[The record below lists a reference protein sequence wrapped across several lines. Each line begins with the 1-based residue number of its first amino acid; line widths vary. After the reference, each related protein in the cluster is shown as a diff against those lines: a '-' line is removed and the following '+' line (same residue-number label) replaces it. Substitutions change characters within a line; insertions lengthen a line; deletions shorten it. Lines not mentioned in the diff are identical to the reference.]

1 MRDMA
6 QDWLLVGYATIYT
19 LFPVFSLVL
28 DKDVSESLATLYPE
42 LYKELKS
49 GRSLSYK
56 TFFIWVAISI
66 YQGCIIQGLAQLLV
80 GVGRSAATSATPV
93 DPADDLIFRRMVAVS
108 YTVLVLNELCMVA
121 VEITTWHPVMIVS
134 ILGTAVAF
142 FGSIPFLGDYVD
154 LGFVVSV
161 GFVWRCALIL
171 AIALVPIYA
180 GKVVGR
186 VWKPSS
192 YRKVRG
198 T

>member
-1 MRDMA
+1 M
-6 QDWLLVGYATIYT
+6 
-19 LFPVFSLVL
+19 
-28 DKDVSESLATLYPE
+28 
-42 LYKELKS
+42 
-49 GRSLSYK
+49 
-56 TFFIWVAISI
+56 
-66 YQGCIIQGLAQLLV
+66 V
-80 GVGRSAATSATPV
+80 GVGRSAATSETPV
-93 DPADDLIFRRMVAVS
+93 TADDDKTFRQMVAVS

-121 VEITTWHPVMIVS
+121 VEITTWHPLMIIS

-142 FGSIPFLGDYVD
+142 FGSMPFLGDYLD

-186 VWKPSS
+186 AWRPSS